1 MLYIQRII
9 LGNVLYK
16 LHNIFQG
23 IQVYKKSIVCYNC
36 SMSAKGP
43 SWKLRR
49 RAVFGSL
56 IFSMLLIVYV
66 VFRWDS
72 TRLAETL
79 VIGAFALIGTVV
91 AAYIGG
97 AVYEDVRLTRN
108 QDIRLP
114 TEEEEQL

>member
-1 MLYIQRII
+1 
-9 LGNVLYK
+9 
-16 LHNIFQG
+16 
-23 IQVYKKSIVCYNC
+23 
-36 SMSAKGP
+36 MSAKGP

-56 IFSMLLIVYV
+56 IFSMFLILYV
-66 VFRWDS
+66 VVRWDS

-79 VIGAFALIGTVV
+79 VLGAFALIGTVV

-97 AVYEDVRLTRN
+97 AVYEDVRLPKY
-108 QDIRLP
+108 QDMRLP